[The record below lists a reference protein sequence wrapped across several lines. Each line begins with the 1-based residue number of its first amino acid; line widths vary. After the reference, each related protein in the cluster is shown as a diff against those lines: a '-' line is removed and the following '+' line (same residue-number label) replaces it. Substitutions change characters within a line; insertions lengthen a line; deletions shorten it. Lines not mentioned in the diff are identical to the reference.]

1 MIFAEASGSRLT
13 GFKVT
18 NIHEVAFQTSC
29 HFHKIAESTVP
40 YNKEAFFQR
49 KQYFIKRIGCFLLS
63 FQSCCN
69 LCIDTDKWYIAKLH
83 TYYYVCNMWS
93 VFTYSL
99 YLKILCMKKQQQCT
113 CFPFTSPRKKVKSS
127 TNLLMH
133 KKLLRIVNKSI
144 SDIIWRF
151 GRSRKWYPLFDRVKA
166 SPD

>member
-1 MIFAEASGSRLT
+1 MIFAEASGSRLS

-40 YNKEAFFQR
+40 YNKEVFFL
-49 KQYFIKRIGCFLLS
+49 FNENNTLLNVSVVSCLVFMLLFLHWHW
-63 FQSCCN
+63 QVIYCK
-69 LCIDTDKWYIAKLH
+69 T

-99 YLKILCMKKQQQCT
+99 YLKILCVEKQQQCT

>member
-40 YNKEAFFQR
+40 YNKEVL
-49 KQYFIKRIGCFLLS
+49 FLFSENNTLS
-63 FQSCCN
+63 NVSVVSC
-69 LCIDTDKWYIAKLH
+69 LVFMLWFLH
-83 TYYYVCNMWS
+83 WQWQVIYCKTTYYYVCNMWS

-99 YLKILCMKKQQQCT
+99 YFKILCVEKQQQCT